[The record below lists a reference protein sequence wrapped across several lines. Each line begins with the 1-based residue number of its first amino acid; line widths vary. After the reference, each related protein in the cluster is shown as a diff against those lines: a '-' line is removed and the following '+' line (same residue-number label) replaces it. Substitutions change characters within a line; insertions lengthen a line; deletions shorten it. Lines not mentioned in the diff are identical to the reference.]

1 MRGHEVVKLWKLA
14 GRSVHR
20 VGDLSVGLRAGY
32 GVLWSVLKV
41 LTQKFLRGIMSDKYG
56 GGLTH
61 PETPVA
67 YRR

>member
-1 MRGHEVVKLWKLA
+1 MRGHAAVKLWKLA

-20 VGDLSVGLRAGY
+20 VGDLSVGWRAGY
-32 GVLWSVLKV
+32 GVLSIAVMV

-61 PETPVA
+61 AKTPVA
-67 YRR
+67 YR